1 MYVAGSRADRR
12 APLFPPSRLQLLTPP
27 RARTDTSV
35 SNKYVAVGAGMA
47 LALGLL
53 VARFSGPTDYSYE
66 GAKPLSEYV
75 RLFSS
80 E

>member
-1 MYVAGSRADRR
+1 
-12 APLFPPSRLQLLTPP
+12 
-27 RARTDTSV
+27 V
-35 SNKYVAVGAGMA
+35 SNKYVAVGAAMA

-53 VARFSGPTDYSYE
+53 VARFSGPTDYGYE

-75 RLFSS
+75 RLFTSS